1 MECFYSLY
9 LIIASLGLQEGEE
22 TKMNWK
28 FWVGLL
34 VWFESTL
41 LWIAI
46 NLSTD
51 LLFLK
56 AFNTGVYL
64 LAAFI
69 AGAFIADGTK

>member
-1 MECFYSLY
+1 
-9 LIIASLGLQEGEE
+9 
-22 TKMNWK
+22 MNWK

-34 VWFESTL
+34 VWFEATL
-41 LWIAI
+41 LWVAI

-56 AFNTGVYL
+56 AFNIAVYL